1 MILPVTLGERPNEVE
16 EPNCFGIHPIMFTK
30 WPRSGGG
37 WSKFEETS
45 ETTSPLMT
53 GDGDGD
59 LHPGELKLVELDLK
73 N

>member
-1 MILPVTLGERPNEVE
+1 
-16 EPNCFGIHPIMFTK
+16 MFTK

-45 ETTSPLMT
+45 EATSPLMT
-53 GDGDGD
+53 GDGDGDHD